1 MKILNEKTVTIR
13 IPSEL
18 HRDIKIRIA
27 KEQVSLKE
35 YLVKLIKADLY
46 GNLKKQKQPA
56 TLAKLRIA
64 SPSTGCPI

>member
-1 MKILNEKTVTIR
+1 VKILNEKTVTIR

-46 GNLKKQKQPA
+46 GNLKK
-56 TLAKLRIA
+56 
-64 SPSTGCPI
+64 